1 MKIDVVNLIKFLV
14 IVAFL
19 TPILR
24 FIYNKIVDSEYFEL
38 ILERIKVLQN
48 QWKERYGKNSSTNA
62 SSFQWFTTQTIF
74 DSVHVELRKGM
85 LVKGKEYHL
94 KRGATSNET
103 KEPTQ
108 QCLVVMI
115 MLPELQTQ
123 KVADTSTRVSVV
135 NVVLAIHV

>member
-1 MKIDVVNLIKFLV
+1 M
-14 IVAFL
+14 
-19 TPILR
+19 
-24 FIYNKIVDSEYFEL
+24 
-38 ILERIKVLQN
+38 
-48 QWKERYGKNSSTNA
+48 
-62 SSFQWFTTQTIF
+62 
-74 DSVHVELRKGM
+74 HVELRKGM